1 MVAACGTREKLG
13 PDAYVQH
20 LSSNESPSL
29 ITKELNGVNYKL
41 RLLTPEYMA
50 LSHSREHLNKNEVME
65 SLKNY
70 NHQVSFVFVIEDSD
84 KNQGRVK
91 STVFNAE
98 GYGNILGYANTDLK
112 NDFMLVREHDT
123 LYCNLVHLEP
133 ANSLQPVIRLSLAFN
148 LPSSAEKGFTFLF
161 NDNIFNN
168 GPLKFNYSKRTIDAL
183 PELNM

>member
-1 MVAACGTREKLG
+1 MVAACGAREKLG
-13 PDAYVQH
+13 PEAYVQH
-20 LSSNESPSL
+20 LSSDESPSL

-50 LSHSREHLNKNEVME
+50 LSHSRERLNKNEIME

-70 NHQVSFVFVIEDSD
+70 THQVSFVFVIEDSD

-98 GYGNILGYANTDLK
+98 GYGNILAYANTDLK

-133 ANSLQPVIRLSLAFN
+133 SNSLQPLIRLSLAFN
-148 LPSSAEKGFTFLF
+148 IPSPAEKGFTFLF

-168 GPLKFNYSKRTIDAL
+168 GPLKFAYSNQVMDNL
-183 PELNM
+183 PKLKM